1 MSSAQ
6 TTTNSP
12 RLAINIATLI
22 TTEEQCHAGNLI
34 RNGTTLR
41 RVQLANL
48 ALGATLPRTVKDGLR
63 HARLDEAGADGV
75 DADTRAGQLVRDS
88 LGNGYDRSLG
98 GGVIGRTGVGA
109 DTSNGSSEDDGTAGI
124 RLGLGGYFH
133 RWRSVLC
140 GEEDTIVK

>member
-6 TTTNSP
+6 TTTDSP

-22 TTEEQCHAGNLI
+22 TTEEQRHAGNLI
-34 RNGTTLR
+34 RNGTALR

-48 ALGATLPRTVKDGLR
+48 ALGAALPRTVKDGLC

-75 DADTRAGQLVRDS
+75 DADTRASQLVRDG
-88 LGNGYDRSLG
+88 LRNGYDRSLG

-109 DTSNGSSEDDGTAGI
+109 DTGNRSSEDDGAAGI

-133 RWRSVLC
+133 RWGSVLR